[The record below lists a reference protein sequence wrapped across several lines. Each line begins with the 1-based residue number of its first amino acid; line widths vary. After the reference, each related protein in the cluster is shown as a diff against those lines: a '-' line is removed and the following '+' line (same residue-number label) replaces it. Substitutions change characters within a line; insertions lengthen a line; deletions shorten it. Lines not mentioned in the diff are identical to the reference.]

1 VKDAE
6 YTSATGTTYSAD
18 YNNAGSTSYAPNL
31 HLIAPVNDKFAV
43 GVNAYTNFGTK
54 TEFDSDYTAGEFG
67 GTTDIKSMNL
77 GLAGSYRIDEQWSL
91 GAGLDIIYGQGKMQR
106 ATASGRQLL
115 DIDANGWAVGF
126 NLGTVYEMDD
136 NNRFGL
142 AYHYSPELEAD
153 GDVYTATKGAIKDTL
168 LLPLPDLWELSGYHR
183 LEDSKFALHYSVQ
196 WIGWNTFDIL
206 KAKKAGNIKAYKWQ
220 NSAHY
225 SIGGTYYLNNDWTL
239 RAGYMYDT
247 SAQDELTSISVPDS
261 DRNWFSAGFTYNLTA
276 KSNIDFGFTYL
287 LGKDVDVKES
297 QDFSKPK
304 GLPAGTLV
312 SNLNAT
318 THADA
323 ILMGLQYSQ
332 TF

>member
-1 VKDAE
+1 
-6 YTSATGTTYSAD
+6 
-18 YNNAGSTSYAPNL
+18 
-31 HLIAPVNDKFAV
+31 
-43 GVNAYTNFGTK
+43 
-54 TEFDSDYTAGEFG
+54 
-67 GTTDIKSMNL
+67 
-77 GLAGSYRIDEQWSL
+77 
-91 GAGLDIIYGQGKMQR
+91 
-106 ATASGRQLL
+106 
-115 DIDANGWAVGF
+115 
-126 NLGTVYEMDD
+126 
-136 NNRFGL
+136 
-142 AYHYSPELEAD
+142 
-153 GDVYTATKGAIKDTL
+153 
-168 LLPLPDLWELSGYHR
+168 
-183 LEDSKFALHYSVQ
+183 
-196 WIGWNTFDIL
+196 
-206 KAKKAGNIKAYKWQ
+206 
-220 NSAHY
+220 
-225 SIGGTYYLNNDWTL
+225 
-239 RAGYMYDT
+239 MYDT